1 VSRCLTEDIEDE
13 PYDAEKHLIL
23 GTKDSPE
30 TLVKLLYTWYTEDEP
45 STAPLYAAR
54 AVLPYLLTG
63 NLRAANKS
71 FLLFTSR
78 LQSLSNLTTQTV
90 ESKTSDIRIY
100 PSLPLLNFLGLL
112 LLAVQRGAPE
122 LFRMLKSQYKA
133 HLADTG
139 SSWSEALDQVGE
151 MYFAIKIPTQ
161 GNPLMDMMGSLLM
174 GGAGGGQPKKK
185 ARTVGA
191 PAAAGLD

>member
-1 VSRCLTEDIEDE
+1 VLIRTIEDE

-45 STAPLYAAR
+45 STAPLYASR
-54 AVLPYLLTG
+54 AVLPYLLIG

-71 FLLFTSR
+71 LLLFASR
-78 LQSLSNLTTQTV
+78 LQQMPNLTTQTV
-90 ESKTSDIRIY
+90 ESKTSDMRVY

-112 LLAVQRGAPE
+112 LLAVQRGSPE

-133 HLADTG
+133 HLAEVPAWGD
-139 SSWSEALDQVGE
+139 ALDQVGE
-151 MYFAIKIPTQ
+151 MYFGIKIPSQT
-161 GNPLMDMMGSLLM
+161 NPLMDMMGSMFM
-174 GGAGGGQPKKK
+174 GGGGQPKKK
-185 ARTVGA
+185 PKTVGA
-191 PAAAGLD
+191 AAPVAPGLD